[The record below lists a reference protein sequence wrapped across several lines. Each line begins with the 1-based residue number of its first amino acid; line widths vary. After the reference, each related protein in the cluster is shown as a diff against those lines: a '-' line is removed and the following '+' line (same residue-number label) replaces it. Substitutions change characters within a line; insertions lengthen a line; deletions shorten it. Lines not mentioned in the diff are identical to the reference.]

1 MKEKSVSGIRES
13 NPPFKLGKLAH
24 YRCANSAFRADTR
37 TRTEDLFITNELLYQ
52 LSHIG
57 NSTYAFRCLLCKG
70 ISFFLKD
77 QIYSF
82 FSFAYKASNLARKI
96 VLLSIVSC
104 IFLSFFAL
112 GLPGIHKW
120 I

>member
-1 MKEKSVSGIRES
+1 MHDSSRSDGQRKLREDFCQKNVVLCFHSVSHLSGIRES

-57 NSTYAFRCLLCKG
+57 GHEHLRLQMRCKG
-70 ISFFLKD
+70 IFF
-77 QIYSF
+77 F
-82 FSFAYKASNLARKI
+82 
-96 VLLSIVSC
+96 
-104 IFLSFFAL
+104 
-112 GLPGIHKW
+112 
-120 I
+120 